1 MGGGGDVTWDQGGSC
16 DAGEKWSDSTYV
28 LKVEL
33 IGFFA
38 NCMWS
43 MKERR
48 LL

>member
-1 MGGGGDVTWDQGGSC
+1 MGGGGDVAWDQDGSC
-16 DAGEKWSDSTYV
+16 DAGGKWSGSPSV

-33 IGFFA
+33 IGFSA
-38 NCMWS
+38 NCTWS